1 MVLSP
6 RKLRRDPNRQEE
18 DCMDTIEMRYAAR
31 PGHISPEEWTVRVD
45 LAACYRLIAHFGWD
59 DLILTHN
66 SARVPGEPNHFLIN
80 PMGLMFDEVTA
91 SNLLKM
97 DLDGK
102 LVEPS
107 EYEPNRAGYVIHSAI
122 YMGRPDVECVIHTH
136 TEADIAVGALEEGL
150 LPLSQWAM
158 RFYDRL
164 GYHDYE
170 GVSLD
175 LDERERLQQSI
186 GNNPVLVLRNHGLL
200 ATGRNVAEAFSL
212 TYHFERSAESQL
224 KIMAA
229 VAAGAKMVMPS
240 PDTCERQ
247 AALFAGNEPRLQGQ
261 REWPALLRLADK
273 LDPGYRT

>member
-1 MVLSP
+1 
-6 RKLRRDPNRQEE
+6 
-18 DCMDTIEMRYAAR
+18 MDTLEARMAAR
-31 PGHISPEEWTVRVD
+31 PRHISPEEWAVRVD

-66 SARVPGEPNHFLIN
+66 SARVPGEPDHMLIN

-91 SNLLKM
+91 SNLLKV
-97 DLDGK
+97 DFDGN

-107 EYEPNRAGYVIHSAI
+107 EYEPIYAGVVIHGAI
-122 YMGRPDVECVIHTH
+122 YLGRPDVECVIHTH
-136 TEADIAVGALEEGL
+136 TEADIAVGALAEGL

-158 RFYDRL
+158 RFYNRL

-186 GNNPVLVLRNHGLL
+186 GNHPVLVLRNHGLL

-229 VAAGAKMVMPS
+229 VAAGAKMVVPS

-261 REWPALLRLADK
+261 REWPALLRLADR